1 VKFAQDGLSTHP
13 EIMTR
18 KIPTFRRLDCFFDVV
33 QNSLTRLG
41 FLGRIEEVRIGLE
54 VVESV

>member
-1 VKFAQDGLSTHP
+1 
-13 EIMTR
+13 MTR